1 MRAPIFVLSSIMLL
15 TAGLSGCGGST
26 TTTPNSDSVNAT
38 TANKTNSNNPLE
50 TTKKEQEAATNNA
63 PTLTPVFKA
72 YCEAKIKGDEAGLR
86 KVYSQAT
93 LKHFEEEMKKE
104 KIKSL
109 TQFLEL
115 DKVTSKMCEIDNE
128 KIAGDRATARI
139 KFESAPNG
147 IEVVFVKENGEWK
160 MTDESPTFDAVKS
173 SNSNTTKA
181 K

>member
-1 MRAPIFVLSSIMLL
+1 MRAPIFVLFSIILL
-15 TAGLSGCGGST
+15 AAVLSGCGGAT
-26 TTTPNSDSVNAT
+26 TTTPNSNAVNAT

-50 TTKKEQEAATNNA
+50 TTKKEPEGVTNNA

-86 KVYSQAT
+86 KVYSQGT
-93 LKHFEEEMKKE
+93 LKHFEEGMKKE
-104 KIKSL
+104 KIKTL
-109 TQFLEL
+109 VQYLEL
-115 DKVTSKMCEIDNE
+115 DKVTPKLCEINNE
-128 KIAGDRATARI
+128 KITGDRATARI